1 MPKGLPKSLFNYLK
15 SYSEAERMKKTKV
28 AIFSKWNAADGTSIL
43 AELVGKELA
52 KRYELT
58 VFAPFN
64 DVKPVQGMEDED
76 YVIRCCSVQGTQSGK
91 RFFDPRPFLEKDYDI
106 FILQR
111 IAWIPIEELI
121 KIYQKIKEKAKVIY
135 VIHETKLPENP
146 IFWKFKWDAVVCFDE
161 RYKRMWKEVYPE
173 EKIHIIPYPCNPVR
187 RGDKNKCRLEL
198 NLPFDTKI
206 VFMYGWY
213 PKTHIFVLL
222 PYLVELR
229 KQYDFVLLLVIARE
243 YLDKELL
250 KEIERHDFIEWRDE
264 LPPTPKIDRY
274 FHASDAYIFY
284 KPKSEFKPGEIMVS
298 SSILSYLGTLTP
310 ILAIESPHIQPLGR
324 AIMKFSDM
332 EELKD
337 RLISVIKENPIVN
350 ETLKLTEEFVS
361 QNSKEKIAQ
370 DYMKLI
376 ERLTAT
382 SGS

>member
-1 MPKGLPKSLFNYLK
+1 MNQ
-15 SYSEAERMKKTKV
+15 TKV

-43 AELVGKELA
+43 AELIGRELTQ
-52 KRYELT
+52 KYDLT
-58 VFAPFN
+58 VFAPIN
-64 DVKPVQGMEDED
+64 DVKPVKGITDED
-76 YVIRCCSVQGTQSGK
+76 FVIRCCNVQGTSSGQWT
-91 RFFDPRPFLEKDYDI
+91 FDPKPFLEKDYDI
-106 FILQR
+106 FITQR
-111 IAWIPIEELI
+111 IEWIPIEELI
-121 KIYQKIKEKAKVIY
+121 KIYPKIKEKAKVIY

-146 IFWKFKWDAVVCFDE
+146 IFWKFKWDAVVCFHKM
-161 RYKRMWKEVYPE
+161 YKRMWKEVYPE
-173 EKIHIIPYPCNPVR
+173 ERIHIIPYPCNPVR

-198 NLPFDTKI
+198 NLPLDTKI

-213 PKTHIFVLL
+213 PKTHIFALL

-243 YLDKELL
+243 YLDEELL

-324 AIMKFSDM
+324 AVMKFSDM

-337 RLISVIKENPIVN
+337 RLISVIEEKPIVN
-350 ETLKLTEEFVS
+350 ETLKLAEEYVS
-361 QNSKEKIAQ
+361 RNSKEKIAQ
-370 DYMKLI
+370 EYMKLI
-376 ERLTAT
+376 KRLTAT